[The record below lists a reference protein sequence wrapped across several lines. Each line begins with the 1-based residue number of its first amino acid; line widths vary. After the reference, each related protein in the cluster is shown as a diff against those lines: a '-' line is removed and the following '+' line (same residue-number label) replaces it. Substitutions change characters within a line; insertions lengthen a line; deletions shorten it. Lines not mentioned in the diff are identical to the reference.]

1 MTIIEINQE
10 INRIREERDKMVQQE
25 QVLTNCILSLAAK
38 REELRREITG
48 DTLFDDIF
56 GASVSN
62 TNYSLK
68 Q

>member
-10 INRIREERDKMVQQE
+10 INRIREERDRLVNQE

-48 DTLFDDIF
+48 DTLFDDMF
-56 GASVSN
+56 GG
-62 TNYSLK
+62 
-68 Q
+68 

>member
-25 QVLTNCILSLAAK
+25 EVLTNCILSLAAK

-48 DTLFDDIF
+48 DTLFDDMF
-56 GASVSN
+56 GG
-62 TNYSLK
+62 
-68 Q
+68 

>member
-38 REELRREITG
+38 R
-48 DTLFDDIF
+48 
-56 GASVSN
+56 
-62 TNYSLK
+62 
-68 Q
+68 